1 MVYIEKF
8 IKDLHPEKILD
19 IGCGDGY
26 LEEKYPDRITG
37 IDIEPDR
44 VADLKTRGLHN
55 VQVGDATAL
64 SFDNHSFDMAIARDL
79 IEHLHIEQV
88 FAMFRS
94 VLRVLKPNGV
104 FVITTWRD
112 CQIFWDKV
120 DHIRPYSNKWV
131 RNLCRYGMPDFDIY
145 FEKEL
150 SAGIPLFGVL
160 KLTWLAHLLADKFKI
175 RVDHGIIVLKKK

>member
-131 RNLCRYGMPDFDIY
+131 RNLCRYGMPDFD
-145 FEKEL
+145 
-150 SAGIPLFGVL
+150 
-160 KLTWLAHLLADKFKI
+160 
-175 RVDHGIIVLKKK
+175 